1 MNKNGSASA
10 DVQDEAKNALAR
22 SETAGAMGSVFA
34 LERAK
39 KVPKRRGGRRPRH
52 HAPDCVRYFVGRAAD
67 GDSKPTLEQEV
78 ASEPEALIIAFKN
91 DSRVYLVHEY
101 RVTQQIEG
109 DQVRLVKE
117 PAASDKR
124 ASTTNES

>member
-1 MNKNGSASA
+1 MSA
-10 DVQDEAKNALAR
+10 DVREQSSSALPMTELSSAPQP
-22 SETAGAMGSVFA
+22 GALRLG
-34 LERAK
+34 RAK
-39 KVPKRRGGRRPRH
+39 RLPKRRGGRVSRRG
-52 HAPDCVRYFVGRAAD
+52 AAEIVRYFVGRPAD
-67 GDSKPTLEQEV
+67 GDAKPTLEQEV

-91 DSRVYLVHEY
+91 DSRVYLVYEY

-124 ASTTNES
+124 VSTTNES